1 MEEVRQKQRD
11 ILHAMPYRWCFTDK
25 GKNLLEQFGIS
36 PDERDKRA
44 YHQVQNCF
52 FMQNKDQDVLKKSSS
67 GGVVPEIVDLVRS
80 QGGSCFGVVFA
91 DDFMSLK
98 YVEIDDSNKNLAM
111 GSKYINSLLDEVN
124 KKRISELL
132 ESGKQVVFIGRPC
145 QCHWMRNNFRKY
157 KNLVLVELF
166 CFGVPEENLWKDY
179 IGELISEHGKIKSV
193 NFRDKLTGW
202 KNYSLTVEF
211 ENGYVLSEPHGKNRY
226 MCDYLSRKN
235 LMQKCH
241 GCKFKSEVES

>member
-1 MEEVRQKQRD
+1 MQKQRD

-36 PDERDKRA
+36 PDEKDERT
-44 YHQVQNCF
+44 YHHVQNCF

-80 QGGSCFGVVFA
+80 HGGSCFGVVFA

-124 KKRISELL
+124 KKRITELL

-145 QCHWMRNNFRKY
+145 QCHWMRNNFR
-157 KNLVLVELF
+157 
-166 CFGVPEENLWKDY
+166 
-179 IGELISEHGKIKSV
+179 
-193 NFRDKLTGW
+193 
-202 KNYSLTVEF
+202 
-211 ENGYVLSEPHGKNRY
+211 
-226 MCDYLSRKN
+226 
-235 LMQKCH
+235 
-241 GCKFKSEVES
+241 